1 MKLLIDLIP
10 PVIKSIIGVIA
21 FLISLGWMAFISVNA
36 VVRAEGQDIR
46 KEVKQIRDI
55 DMEHLNKRFDKI
67 EELIKDH
74 GSH

>member
-10 PVIKSIIGVIA
+10 PIIKSIIGVIA

-55 DMEHLNKRFDKI
+55 DMEHLNKRFDRI

>member
-1 MKLLIDLIP
+1 MKFFIELIP
-10 PVIKSIIGVIA
+10 PFIKSIIGVIA
-21 FLISLGWMAFISVNA
+21 FLISLGWMAFISVNS
-36 VVRAEGQDIR
+36 VVKAEGKDIR

-55 DMEHLNKRFDKI
+55 DMDHLNRRFDRI